1 MKIALAQINTT
12 VGDIQGNVEKMLSFA
27 ARAKA
32 GGARLV
38 VFPELAI
45 TGYPPMDLLLKNSF
59 VQANLDALHLLRD
72 QLKDMA
78 AIVGFVDV
86 NPGSGRPLRNAAA
99 YIDGGLMKTVQYK
112 TLLPTYD
119 VFDEDRYFEPATSY
133 VVPECDGFKIGVSIC
148 EDIWND
154 HQLFP
159 QQRYLVDPIEKVIEQ
174 KPDFFINISAS
185 PFSIGKDHIR
195 HELVRHQAMRHKV
208 PMLYVNQVGGNDQ
221 LIFDGRTLGVDA
233 QGNLIARGSA
243 FQEELIFV
251 DIERQASD
259 QTIKL
264 TGTIQDFPADRTANV
279 LSALVLGTRDYLHKC
294 GFRKAVVG
302 LSGGIDSAVVCAI
315 AAKAVGPENVLG
327 VAMPSPYSSQGSL
340 DDAEQLAKAL
350 KVRYE
355 VIKIEAAMSAFD
367 TMFSEQFKGLAKD
380 VTEENIQ
387 ARIRGLTLMSISNKL
402 GHLVLTTGNK
412 SELAVGYC
420 TLYGDM
426 CGGLA
431 VISDVPKMLVYDLAR
446 YINEEAGQEIIP
458 HNTIEKPPSA
468 ELRPGQL
475 DQDSLPPYVVLDGI
489 IYAYVEQRRT
499 VDEIVRLGYQPDV
512 VKDVINRIDRN
523 EYKRKQAAPGL
534 KITARAFGVGWRMP
548 IAQKFQER
556 VSHDLSSPIEAKC

>member
-1 MKIALAQINTT
+1 
-12 VGDIQGNVEKMLSFA
+12 
-27 ARAKA
+27 
-32 GGARLV
+32 
-38 VFPELAI
+38 
-45 TGYPPMDLLLKNSF
+45 
-59 VQANLDALHLLRD
+59 
-72 QLKDMA
+72 
-78 AIVGFVDV
+78 
-86 NPGSGRPLRNAAA
+86 
-99 YIDGGLMKTVQYK
+99 
-112 TLLPTYD
+112 
-119 VFDEDRYFEPATSY
+119 
-133 VVPECDGFKIGVSIC
+133 
-148 EDIWND
+148 
-154 HQLFP
+154 
-159 QQRYLVDPIEKVIEQ
+159 
-174 KPDFFINISAS
+174 
-185 PFSIGKDHIR
+185 
-195 HELVRHQAMRHKV
+195 
-208 PMLYVNQVGGNDQ
+208 MLYVNQVGGNDQ